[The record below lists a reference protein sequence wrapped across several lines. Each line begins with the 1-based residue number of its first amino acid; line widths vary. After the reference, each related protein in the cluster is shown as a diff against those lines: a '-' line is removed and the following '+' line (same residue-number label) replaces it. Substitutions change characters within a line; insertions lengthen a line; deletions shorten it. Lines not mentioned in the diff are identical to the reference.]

1 MDTSSPNPKYS
12 LRSHLWVICPNL
24 AIQAEQNPINRV
36 LMSFGDR
43 VPLRTRLDLG
53 KNVY

>member
-1 MDTSSPNPKYS
+1 MVSVDPISAPRGLPNPYVG
-12 LRSHLWVICPNL
+12 LDL